1 MFKKYLLF
9 LLFFCHFSCYA
20 QYISVCSWNLKDFGR
35 SKSEETIKIMA
46 NTLKTFDLIALQEV
60 VPGPAGPQA
69 VARLVDQLNRT
80 GQAWSYTVSLP
91 TSGTAYS
98 SERYAFIW
106 KTKKVKKI
114 GDAWLEQKYATAI
127 DREPYLGRFKVQN
140 AVFTLVNFHAI
151 PKTKQPETEIKY
163 LKFMPALYPR
173 DNLVFCGDF
182 NLPQSHSVF
191 NPLRKMGYESALVAQ
206 KTSLRQKCI
215 QNDCLASE
223 FDNFYFN
230 SHIIKLHSAG
240 ILHFYKA
247 FVTLKLARQVSDHVP
262 VYFNF
267 YLPPR

>member
-1 MFKKYLLF
+1 
-9 LLFFCHFSCYA
+9 
-20 QYISVCSWNLKDFGR
+20 
-35 SKSEETIKIMA
+35 MA
-46 NTLKTFDLIALQEV
+46 TTLKTFDLIALQEV

-106 KTKKVKKI
+106 KTKKVKII
-114 GDAWLEQKYATAI
+114 GDAWLDKKYAATI
-127 DREPYLGRFKVQN
+127 DREPYLARFKVQN
-140 AVFTLVNFHAI
+140 AVFTLVNYHAI
-151 PKTKQPETEIKY
+151 PKAKQPETEIKY
-163 LKFMPALYPR
+163 FKFFPALYPH

-191 NPLRKMGYESALVAQ
+191 NPLRKMGFESALVAQ
-206 KTSLRQKCI
+206 KTSLRQVCI
-215 QNDCLASE
+215 KNDCLASE

-230 SHIIKLHSAG
+230 TQYVKLQSAG

-247 FVTLKLARQVSDHVP
+247 FETLKLARKVSDHVP

-267 YLPPR
+267 NLATRP